1 MVVFS
6 GAYQY
11 FIYTKPIDMRKGYD
25 GLSGLVKNEMG
36 SDPTS
41 GSVFV
46 FFNGPRD
53 KVKMLVWD
61 VDGYVIYAK
70 RLERGRFEQIVYK
83 NQDNRYSIPFNQ
95 LMMLLDGI
103 SIANVKQKKRYLL
116 TKSE

>member
-1 MVVFS
+1 
-6 GAYQY
+6 
-11 FIYTKPIDMRKGYD
+11 MRKGYD

-41 GSVFV
+41 GCVFI

-70 RLERGRFEQIVYK
+70 RLERGRFEEIIYK
-83 NQDNRYSIPFNQ
+83 NQNNSYSIPFNQ

-103 SIANVKQKKRYLL
+103 SIVNLKQKRRYLL
-116 TKSE
+116 TRSA